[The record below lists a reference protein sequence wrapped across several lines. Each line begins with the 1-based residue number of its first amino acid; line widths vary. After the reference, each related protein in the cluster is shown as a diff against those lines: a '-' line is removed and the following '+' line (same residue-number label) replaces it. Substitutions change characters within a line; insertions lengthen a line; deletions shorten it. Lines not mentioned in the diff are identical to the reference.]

1 MKNAS
6 RSALPKNIRE
16 VILDG
21 FIFDE
26 GSMEHDNKFTGANTV
41 IRTGEWEPNG
51 ADFVVPFTARITY
64 GKPRPLI
71 A

>member
-1 MKNAS
+1 MRNAS

-26 GSMEHDNKFTGANTV
+26 GSMEHDNKFTGANTFT
-41 IRTGEWEPNG
+41 RTGEWHPNG
-51 ADFVVPFTARITY
+51 ADFVIPFTARFVY
-64 GKPRPLI
+64 GKPRPE
-71 A
+71 AA